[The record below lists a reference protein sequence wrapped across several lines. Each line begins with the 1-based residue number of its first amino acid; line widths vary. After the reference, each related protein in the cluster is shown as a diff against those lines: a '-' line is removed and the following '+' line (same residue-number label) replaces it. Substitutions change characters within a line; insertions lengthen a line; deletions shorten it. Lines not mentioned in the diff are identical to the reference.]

1 MTRHDF
7 GEEKKLVGITTT
19 TKKSPNNTSGRK
31 YVWRGKKVGNETQ
44 DPN

>member
-7 GEEKKLVGITTT
+7 GEEKTLIGIE
-19 TKKSPNNTSGRK
+19 KKKNKNPNNTSGRK
-31 YVWRGKKVGNETQ
+31 YVWRGKKVENENQ

>member
-7 GEEKKLVGITTT
+7 GEEKKLVGIT
-19 TKKSPNNTSGRK
+19 KKKKNPNNTSGRK
-31 YVWRGKKVGNETQ
+31 YVWRGKKVGNENQ